1 MFQVTPRL
9 GGVAAIAVLN
19 KVFGLDCSESPNVHE
34 GLDFG
39 IPKIVSACPRGSGF
53 LPLWVSSRRS
63 ALIVAN
69 LARIRLITN
78 CTAASALASRVR
90 SFPPSGRFR
99 GTTHT

>member
-9 GGVAAIAVLN
+9 AGVAAIAVLN

-39 IPKIVSACPRGSGF
+39 ISKIVTACARGSGF
-53 LPLWVSSRRS
+53 SQLWVSSRRS

-69 LARIRLITN
+69 LVRIRLTTH
-78 CTAASALASRVR
+78 CSAASPLASRVR
-90 SFPPSGRFR
+90 SFPPSGRF
-99 GTTHT
+99 